1 MRFSQINS
9 RAATLTLVALLAVLL
24 LSACEEKTAEKKKTV
39 IRPVIA
45 VRVADADSLSQ
56 RVFPGRARAGQE
68 VNLSFRVSGPLI
80 ALPANVGDEFKRGDV
95 VARIDPRDF
104 ETAVRTVR
112 GQLEQGQANAKRAEA
127 DLGRL
132 KNVMKEDPGATS
144 QAAIDRAQQARDSSA
159 AGVRS
164 LKASLAAVK
173 DRLSYTTLKAPFKGN
188 VSETYVEN
196 FETVVAKQPIL
207 RLLNPASIEFV
218 ISVPESLIGLA
229 PSVESIEVIFDALP
243 AVKIPAK
250 IKEIGKEASQATRTY
265 PVTLVMSQPEGVEI
279 LPGMAGGAKVTA
291 RPPKSADL
299 AGLEIPATALFT
311 GADSTKSF
319 VWIIDEANKTLSRR
333 AVEVGKLS
341 KFGVLIKSG
350 LKPGEWIVTKGVNTL
365 DEGQQVRIIDA
376 AKENAAS

>member
-1 MRFSQINS
+1 M
-9 RAATLTLVALLAVLL
+9 
-24 LSACEEKTAEKKKTV
+24 
-39 IRPVIA
+39 IA
-45 VRVADADSLSQ
+45 VRVADAESLSQ

-104 ETAVRTVR
+104 ETAVRTVL
-112 GQLEQGQANAKRAEA
+112 GQLEQGQAHAKRAEA

-159 AGVRS
+159 ASVRS

-207 RLLNPASIEFV
+207 RLLNPDSIEFV

-229 PSVESIEVIFDALP
+229 PSVESIEVKFDALP
-243 AVKIPAK
+243 EVTIPAT

-333 AVEVGKLS
+333 TVEVGKLS

-365 DEGQQVRIIDA
+365 DEGQQIRIIDA
-376 AKENAAS
+376 AKAKAAS

>member
-9 RAATLTLVALLAVLL
+9 RAAPLTLVALLAVLL
-24 LSACEEKTAEKKKTV
+24 LSACEEKTAEKKTV

-45 VRVADADSLSQ
+45 VRVADANSLSQ

-68 VNLSFRVSGPLI
+68 ANLSFRVSGPLI

-188 VSETYVEN
+188 VSETYVDN

-207 RLLNPASIEFV
+207 RLLNPDSIEFV

-229 PSVESIEVIFDALP
+229 PSVESIEVSFDALP
-243 AVKIPAK
+243 EVKIPAT

-333 AVEVGKLS
+333 TVEVGKLS

-376 AKENAAS
+376 AKAKAAS

>member
-9 RAATLTLVALLAVLL
+9 RAAPLTLVALLAVLL
-24 LSACEEKTAEKKKTV
+24 LSACEEKTAEKKTV

-45 VRVADADSLSQ
+45 VRVADANSLSQ

-207 RLLNPASIEFV
+207 RLLNPDSIEFV

-229 PSVESIEVIFDALP
+229 SSVESIEVKFDALP
-243 AVKIPAK
+243 EVTIPAK

-333 AVEVGKLS
+333 TVEVGELS

>member
-9 RAATLTLVALLAVLL
+9 RDAPLTLVALLAVLL
-24 LSACEEKTAEKKKTV
+24 LSACEEKTAEKKTV

-45 VRVADADSLSQ
+45 VRVADANSLSQ

-112 GQLEQGQANAKRAEA
+112 GQLEQVQAHAKRAEA

-159 AGVRS
+159 ASVRS
-164 LKASLAAVK
+164 LRASLAAVK
-173 DRLSYTTLKAPFKGN
+173 DRLSYTALKAPFKGN

-207 RLLNPASIEFV
+207 RLLNPDSIEFV

-229 PSVESIEVIFDALP
+229 PSVESIEVKFDALP
-243 AVKIPAK
+243 EVKIPAT

-333 AVEVGKLS
+333 TVEVGKLS

>member
-45 VRVADADSLSQ
+45 VRVADANSLSQ

-173 DRLSYTTLKAPFKGN
+173 DRLSYTALKAPFKGN

-291 RPPKSADL
+291 RPPEAADL

-333 AVEVGKLS
+333 TVEVGELS

-365 DEGQQVRIIDA
+365 DEGQQIRIIDA
-376 AKENAAS
+376 AKAKTAS

>member
-1 MRFSQINS
+1 MQISRINL
-9 RAATLTLVALLAVLL
+9 RAAPRTLVALLTVLL
-24 LSACEEKTAEKKKTV
+24 LGACEEKAAEKKTV

-45 VRVADADSLSQ
+45 VRVADASSLSQ

-112 GQLEQGQANAKRAEA
+112 GQLEQGQARAKRAEA

-159 AGVRS
+159 ASVRS

-173 DRLSYTTLKAPFKGN
+173 DRLSYTALKAPFKGN

-207 RLLNPASIEFV
+207 RLLNPDSIEFV

-229 PSVESIEVIFDALP
+229 PSVESIEVKFDALP
-243 AVKIPAK
+243 EVKIPAK

-291 RPPKSADL
+291 RPPKAADL

-319 VWIIDEANKTLSRR
+319 GWIIDEANKTLSRR
-333 AVEVGKLS
+333 TVEGGKLS

-365 DEGQQVRIIDA
+365 DEGQQIRIIDA

>member
-1 MRFSQINS
+1 MQFSRINS
-9 RAATLTLVALLAVLL
+9 RAAPLTLVALLTVLL
-24 LSACEEKTAEKKKTV
+24 LSACEEKAAEKKTV

-45 VRVADADSLSQ
+45 VRVADANSLSQ

-112 GQLEQGQANAKRAEA
+112 GQLEQEQARAKRAEA

-159 AGVRS
+159 ASVRS

-173 DRLSYTTLKAPFKGN
+173 DRLSYTALKAPFKGN

-207 RLLNPASIEFV
+207 RLLNPDSIEFV

-229 PSVESIEVIFDALP
+229 PSVESIEVKFDALP
-243 AVKIPAK
+243 EVKIPAK

-311 GADSTKSF
+311 GADSTESF

-333 AVEVGKLS
+333 TVEVGKLS

-365 DEGQQVRIIDA
+365 DEGQQIRIIDA
-376 AKENAAS
+376 AKEKAAS

>member
-9 RAATLTLVALLAVLL
+9 RAAPLTLVALLAVLL
-24 LSACEEKTAEKKKTV
+24 LSACEEKTAEKKTV

-45 VRVADADSLSQ
+45 VRVADANSLSQ

-112 GQLEQGQANAKRAEA
+112 GQLEQGQARAKRAEA

-159 AGVRS
+159 ASVRS

-173 DRLSYTTLKAPFKGN
+173 DRLSYTALKAPFKGN

-207 RLLNPASIEFV
+207 RLLNPDSIEFV

-229 PSVESIEVIFDALP
+229 PSVESIEVKFDALP
-243 AVKIPAK
+243 EVKIPAT

-333 AVEVGKLS
+333 TVEVGKLS

-365 DEGQQVRIIDA
+365 DEGQQIRIIDA